1 MEKQFVQSDDDKSV
15 VFNYSPSHHSS
26 LILENTEE
34 KLEAD
39 HVQLLVAQVQPVVP
53 RDVTQQIPEV
63 GTI

>member
-1 MEKQFVQSDDDKSV
+1 MSA

-26 LILENTEE
+26 LILEDTEE

-53 RDVTQQIPEV
+53 WDVTQQVPEE
-63 GTI
+63 GAI